1 LIRDRALARDDVGD
15 AFEYENDGEHCQSDG
30 DNGSQTRPRPR
41 RTNCLYIWTSGES
54 DFAMYGVRTYRVEA
68 CRLRRVAATAD
79 EDFKSE
85 LLKIATLYDHLA
97 FQAERATLKVQ
108 PGKCREQATQMR
120 IEAAPVQDAEV
131 RQQMFDLADQYE
143 QLAASIE
150 ARKEDPR

>member
-1 LIRDRALARDDVGD
+1 MH
-15 AFEYENDGEHCQSDG
+15 E
-30 DNGSQTRPRPR
+30 
-41 RTNCLYIWTSGES
+41 
-54 DFAMYGVRTYRVEA
+54 VRTYRVEA

-97 FQAERATLKVQ
+97 FEAERAALQTE
-108 PGKCREQATQMR
+108 PRKCREQATQMR

-131 RQQMFDLADQYE
+131 QQQMLDLADQYE